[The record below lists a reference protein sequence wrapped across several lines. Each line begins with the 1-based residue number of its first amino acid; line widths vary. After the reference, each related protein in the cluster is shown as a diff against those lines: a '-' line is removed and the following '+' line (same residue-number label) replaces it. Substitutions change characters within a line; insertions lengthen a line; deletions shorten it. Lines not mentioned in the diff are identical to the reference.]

1 MSIINLKSPT
11 DLSGFYVVYNGSTNL
26 EKKGIYGISHLMEH
40 LVCKALDP
48 YQDEMDRLGIDS
60 NAYTSKNEI
69 VFHLTGLDESL
80 SKWRNKYVE
89 LLQNFDISKKEF
101 ENERMIVLQEYQDSF
116 NEQTQNHWLN
126 LDRKLMNSY
135 GAIGL
140 KDDLQNL
147 TYLDCLNYFEKQYMS
162 PSKIINVSKN
172 IEFGADIE
180 FMNNEIDIVHKLGNY
195 DTIIDRN
202 TEYKDKVSLILS
214 SDIIEEDFAIIN
226 FVNLMLTYGLNS
238 PFYQEIREKR
248 GLVYYIGAYL
258 SRMNKQGLNY
268 FYTAT
273 TAENVDKIC
282 EIIFTIFDDI
292 EKFLTKERFDT
303 VKEALKIKYKK
314 NDINR
319 YSNVDK
325 YISDKEWSVSDIID
339 DLSYIQVLKVAKKYF
354 TKENYRISRDDTE
367 FSK

>member
-48 YQDEMDRLGIDS
+48 YQDEMDRLGITS

-69 VFHLTGLDESL
+69 VFHMTGLDESL
-80 SKWRNKYVE
+80 SKWRNKYVD
-89 LLQNFDISKKEF
+89 LLQTFDISKKEF
-101 ENERMIVLQEYQDSF
+101 ENEKMIVLQEYQDSF

-126 LDRKLMNSY
+126 LDRKLLNSY

-140 KDDLQNL
+140 KEDLESL
-147 TYLDCLNYFEKQYMS
+147 TYLDCLNYFEQQYLL
-162 PSKIINVSKN
+162 PTKIINVSKN
-172 IEFGADIE
+172 IEFGTDIK
-180 FMNNEIDIVHKLGNY
+180 FMNDTVNTVHKLGDY
-195 DTIIDRN
+195 DVKIDRN

-214 SDIIEEDFAIIN
+214 SDIFEKDFAVIN

-258 SRMNKQGLNY
+258 SRMNKQGMNY

-273 TAENVDKIC
+273 TGDNVDKIN

-292 EKFLTKERFDT
+292 ELFLTKKRFDI
-303 VKEALKIKYKK
+303 VKDALKIKYKT

-339 DLSYIQVLKVAKKYF
+339 DLSYLDVLRVAKKYF
-354 TKENYRISRDDTE
+354 KKDEYRISRDDQE
-367 FSK
+367 FKK